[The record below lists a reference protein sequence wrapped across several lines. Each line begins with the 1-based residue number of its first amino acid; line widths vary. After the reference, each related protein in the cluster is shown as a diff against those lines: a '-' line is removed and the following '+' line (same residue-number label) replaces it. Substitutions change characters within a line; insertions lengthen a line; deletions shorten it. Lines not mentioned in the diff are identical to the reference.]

1 MGKIITFINEK
12 GGVGKST
19 ICFNVGWCLSELK
32 SKVLFIDLDGQRAN
46 LTYFCGVH
54 KEENLNSLYD
64 VLTGTLDVSAIIKQ
78 VNGHH
83 ISIVP
88 ATDDIVSLTAENSPV
103 LKMKQLI
110 ESIRN
115 DYDYILIDV
124 NPTPG
129 RSHALAL
136 SVTDYVIIPMLADVT
151 SLMANMGTFESV
163 EIVKEKV
170 NPDLKVLGFVLN
182 RWNWRARLSNQVT
195 ETLQEMADKID
206 SKIFE
211 TKIRNNIAL
220 SENVASHIGV
230 TAYAPK
236 SKGAED
242 IRKLTKEIKKEI
254 RKNG

>member
-12 GGVGKST
+12 GGVGKSA
-19 ICFNVGWCLSELK
+19 ICFNVGWCLAEK
-32 SKVLFIDLDGQRAN
+32 NNKVLFIDLDGQRAN

-64 VLTGTLDVSAIIKQ
+64 VLTGTLDVSSVIRQ
-78 VNGHH
+78 VNKKD
-83 ISIVP
+83 ISIIP
-88 ATDDIVSLTAENSPV
+88 ATDDVVSLTAENAPI

-110 ESIRN
+110 ESVREN
-115 DYDYILIDV
+115 YDYILIDV

-136 SVTDYVIIPMLADVT
+136 SVTDYILIPMLADVT
-151 SLMANMGTFESV
+151 SLMANMGIFESI
-163 EIVKEKV
+163 EIIKEKV
-170 NPDLKVLGFVLN
+170 NPNLKVLGFVIN
-182 RWNWRARLSNQVT
+182 RWNWRTRLSNQVT
-195 ETLQEMADKID
+195 ETLEKMADKING
-206 SKIFE
+206 KIFD
-211 TKIRNNIAL
+211 TKIRNNISL

-230 TAYAPK
+230 TSYAPK

-242 IRKLTKEIKKEI
+242 IRKLTKEIIKEI